1 MHVQQAHGLF
11 SRRRDRSVFEIDTS
25 LRGVKA
31 WALSATAAVWLSGQ
45 LDDCLTDDDLDVAL
59 DDFLRL
65 YRNCIIGRDEL
76 EAEIG
81 RVMLALA
88 ESEEELAAVG

>member
-1 MHVQQAHGLF
+1 MHVQQAHELF
-11 SRRRDRSVFEIDTS
+11 SRRRDRSAFEVSTS
-25 LRGVKA
+25 LRGEKA
-31 WALSATAAVWLSGQ
+31 WALAATAAVSLSGQ

-65 YRNCIIGRDEL
+65 YQSCIIGRDDL

-81 RVMLALA
+81 RVMMALVD
-88 ESEEELAAVG
+88 SEEELLVV